1 MARFEMADGGTLFLD
16 KVGVMPADMQVKFLR
31 VLANK
36 IFNRVGNKKFQDG
49 RAGHRDH
56 ERGLRKDYC

>member
-1 MARFEMADGGTLFLD
+1 
-16 KVGVMPADMQVKFLR
+16 MQVKFLR